1 MTYNLAKGGVRR
13 GLGTE
18 AIARLYSEH
27 SHSRKRTAGP
37 STVSQ

>member
-18 AIARLYSEH
+18 VMAKLYSEH
-27 SHSRKRTAGP
+27 SHSRKRNH
-37 STVSQ
+37 